1 MLATASG
8 HVADIDPA
16 NVRGDGS
23 SVSIAPGARARY
35 AAELVATP
43 PDASALVAAARG
55 ASATAPVYAACAVT
69 HALRLL
75 GAGGVPVRITTRHSY
90 ALSREALG
98 VDTVMPKLTPDAL
111 EIADVSLEAP
121 TVGSGQVSTT
131 RCRALKSGP
140 GNI

>member
-1 MLATASG
+1 M
-8 HVADIDPA
+8 
-16 NVRGDGS
+16 S
-23 SVSIAPGARARY
+23 SPPLSSHKRDAAQREDLSSRARKRPSVRDEP
-35 AAELVATP
+35 AAA
-43 PDASALVAAARG
+43 ASAARG